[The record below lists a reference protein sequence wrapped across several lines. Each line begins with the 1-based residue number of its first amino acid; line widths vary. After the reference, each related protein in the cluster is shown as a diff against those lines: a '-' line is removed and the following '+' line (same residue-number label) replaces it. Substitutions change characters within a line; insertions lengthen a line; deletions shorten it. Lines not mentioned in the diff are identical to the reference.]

1 MPREKEK
8 RSSTQRTA
16 DPATPITQTVRPEP
30 GERILRE
37 EELVQLTGLRPRT
50 IRKLEH
56 DGKFPSRRKITTK
69 SVGWL
74 ASEVFRWMRDRPPA
88 VSNTGR

>member
-16 DPATPITQTVRPEP
+16 DPAPIAQTTHPEP

-50 IRKLEH
+50 IRKLEQ
-56 DGKFPSRRKITTK
+56 DGQFPSRRKITTK

-88 VSNTGR
+88 VSSTGR